1 MNSTDRNNLQSAIV
15 ELAGIPGLVTQAY
28 QARLDG
34 DAYGTDLF
42 TLETQAKLGLS
53 RAA

>member
-1 MNSTDRNNLQSAIV
+1 MNSTLLYTLDAANDA
-15 ELAGIPGLVTQAY
+15 LAGIPGLVTQAY

-42 TLETQAKLGLS
+42 TLETQAKLGIS